1 MSPTLSSYH
10 FMLARSRPSPLSM
23 PAQPKQAAA
32 ISADLA
38 AAITRAASSQTYFT
52 IRFLADRP
60 LVADAYR
67 AYAYFRWVDD
77 LVDQDGASAAG
88 RLAFLKRQQEIIARC
103 YQGDWPEGLC
113 PQEQLVADLIHGD
126 GEANSGLR
134 TYIEQMMAV
143 MIFDAGRKGRLVSEG
158 ELDAYTQALATA
170 VTECLHH
177 FIGHDD
183 VSPPDEA
190 RYLAV
195 TGAHITHLLRDMVED
210 TAVGYISIPRE
221 YLAAHGLAPTDIHH
235 PAYRDWVRQR
245 AQLARRCFAAGR
257 EALARMPNRRRRL
270 AGFAYIGRFE
280 LVLDAIEKDDY
291 VLRRDYPERKSKRAA
306 LTLGWTAVSQLLP
319 VTRFSKSSGDLESR
333 PTMEQ
338 R

>member
-1 MSPTLSSYH
+1 MSPTFSSYH
-10 FMLARSRPSPLSM
+10 FMLARSRPLPSSIPV
-23 PAQPKQAAA
+23 QPKRTAAT
-32 ISADLA
+32 SADLA

-52 IRFLADRP
+52 IRYLADRP

-77 LVDQDGASAAG
+77 LVDQDGVSAAR
-88 RLAFLKRQQEIIARC
+88 RLAFLERQQDIIARC
-103 YQGDWPEGLC
+103 YRSGWPDELC
-113 PQEQLVADLIHGD
+113 LQEQLVADLIRGD
-126 GEANSGLR
+126 HETNSGLR

-143 MIFDAGRKGRLVSEG
+143 MAFDAGRKGRLIGEW
-158 ELDAYTQALATA
+158 ELDAYTRALATA
-170 VTECLHH
+170 VTEALHH

-183 VSPPDEA
+183 ISPPDKA

-195 TGAHITHLLRDMVED
+195 TGAHITHMLRDMVED
-210 TAVGYISIPRE
+210 TAVGYVNIPRE
-221 YLAAHGLAPTDIHH
+221 YLETHGLTPTDIHH

-291 VLRRDYPERKSKRAA
+291 VLRPDYPERKSKRAA
-306 LTLGWTAVSQLLP
+306 LKLGWGLVAGGWYKQPATNYQ
-319 VTRFSKSSGDLESR
+319 D
-333 PTMEQ
+333 
-338 R
+338 